1 MSAKRYPP
9 ENFIGRE
16 LSWLEFNQRVIDE
29 AVTLANPVFERMKF
43 LAIAGSNLDEF
54 FMIRVASI
62 WDQIDAGY
70 TGTDAAGM
78 SPQEQI
84 AAITARVR
92 VMMRT
97 MYDVLR
103 KQILPELAETGVRL
117 IDKDH
122 LTGVQAAYFDA
133 YFEANIYPVLTP
145 MAVDATRPFPLIYN
159 RSLNL
164 GLLLESEDDDAPTFA
179 TVQVPSGLDPLDSPA
194 LGGRYCLYPA
204 GRSHHAGHSQALR
217 GPAGAVLPPLPHH
230 AQRRPFHRRGRR
242 CGFAARNRKAAQTAP
257 LGFRRAPGNRP
268 PRRPALGEGAGRR
281 AGIGSGA
288 TRIPSTGPSTSIF
301 LPSRSIPCQGS
312 RLASIRPTVPA
323 CWRWRMAKLCSIAF
337 AIPT

>member
-1 MSAKRYPP
+1 
-9 ENFIGRE
+9 
-16 LSWLEFNQRVIDE
+16 
-29 AVTLANPVFERMKF
+29 MKF
-43 LAIAGSNLDEF
+43 LAIAGPNLDEF

-103 KQILPELAETGVRL
+103 KQILLDLAETGVRL

-122 LTGVQAAYFDA
+122 LTGVQAAYLDA

-145 MAVDATRPFPLIYN
+145 MDVDATRPFPLIYN

-164 GLLLESEDDDAPTFA
+164 GLLLESENDDAPTFA
-179 TVQVPSGLDPLDSPA
+179 TVQVPSGLDRLIRLPSGDDIVFIPLEEAITRDIHKLFMGQRVLCCYPYRITRNADLPSTRTTLWICCLEIEKQLKQRRWGSAVRLKSTTAPTRACEGAEDALELEAGDAVPINGPINLDFLNKQIYSCQVRGLASAPLSPA
-194 LGGRYCLYPA
+194 
-204 GRSHHAGHSQALR
+204 
-217 GPAGAVLPPLPHH
+217 AGAED
-230 AQRRPFHRRGRR
+230 
-242 CGFAARNRKAAQTAP
+242 
-257 LGFRRAPGNRP
+257 
-268 PRRPALGEGAGRR
+268 GE
-281 AGIGSGA
+281 
-288 TRIPSTGPSTSIF
+288 
-301 LPSRSIPCQGS
+301 LY
-312 RLASIRPTVPA
+312 
-323 CWRWRMAKLCSIAF
+323 SIAL
-337 AIPT
+337 PY

>member
-29 AVTLANPVFERMKF
+29 AVTPANPVFERMKF

-122 LTGVQAAYFDA
+122 LTGVQAAYLDA

-179 TVQVPSGLDPLDSPA
+179 TVQVPSGLDRLIRLPSGDDIVFIPLEEAITRDIHKLFVGQRVLCCHPYRITRNADLSIDEDD
-194 LGGRYCLYPA
+194 
-204 GRSHHAGHSQALR
+204 
-217 GPAGAVLPPLPHH
+217 AVDLLLEIEKQLK
-230 AQRRPFHRRGRR
+230 QRRWGSAVRLEIDHR
-242 CGFAARNRKAAQTAP
+242 AD
-257 LGFRRAPGNRP
+257 
-268 PRRPALGEGAGRR
+268 PRLVKVLEDAL
-281 AGIGSGA
+281 
-288 TRIPSTGPSTSIF
+288 
-301 LPSRSIPCQGS
+301 
-312 RLASIRPTVPA
+312 
-323 CWRWRMAKLCSIAF
+323 K
-337 AIPT
+337 

>member
-29 AVTLANPVFERMKF
+29 AVTPANPVFERMKF

-97 MYDVLR
+97 MYDVSVSY
-103 KQILPELAETGVRL
+103 T
-117 IDKDH
+117 H
-122 LTGVQAAYFDA
+122 LT
-133 YFEANIYPVLTP
+133 L
-145 MAVDATRPFPLIYN
+145 
-159 RSLNL
+159 
-164 GLLLESEDDDAPTFA
+164 PT
-179 TVQVPSGLDPLDSPA
+179 T
-194 LGGRYCLYPA
+194 
-204 GRSHHAGHSQALR
+204 
-217 GPAGAVLPPLPHH
+217 
-230 AQRRPFHRRGRR
+230 
-242 CGFAARNRKAAQTAP
+242 
-257 LGFRRAPGNRP
+257 
-268 PRRPALGEGAGRR
+268 
-281 AGIGSGA
+281 
-288 TRIPSTGPSTSIF
+288 
-301 LPSRSIPCQGS
+301 
-312 RLASIRPTVPA
+312 
-323 CWRWRMAKLCSIAF
+323 
-337 AIPT
+337 